1 MNTNVRFYLSHNC
14 RKDRNI
20 HFKLE
25 KTLLGSREEVWSSD
39 VTSVTS
45 QWMTSHLLVALL
57 LVTWLQSF
65 VSETGNQFLPYP
77 IICIYSREPVVIALV
92 QYFIFIEWVLLHSQ
106 TLCYVIILE
115 NNPRGT
121 IDYGKYVPSE
131 INVHEGHMFR
141 NQSYW
146 VGYSNYST

>member
-45 QWMTSHLLVALL
+45 QWMTSHRLVALL

-65 VSETGNQFLPYP
+65 VSETENQFLPYP
-77 IICIYSREPVVIALV
+77 IICIYGREPVVIALV

-106 TLCYVIILE
+106 TLCYVINLYMIGLIVRYRIPVILIYFP
-115 NNPRGT
+115 NM
-121 IDYGKYVPSE
+121 IDKF
-131 INVHEGHMFR
+131 II
-141 NQSYW
+141 Q
-146 VGYSNYST
+146 

>member
-106 TLCYVIILE
+106 TLCYVI
-115 NNPRGT
+115 
-121 IDYGKYVPSE
+121 KSCYVTTYKCTDVQLNIYIFMTS
-131 INVHEGHMFR
+131 G
-141 NQSYW
+141 
-146 VGYSNYST
+146 